1 MSFQVRINGDTFGIH
16 VFSRV
21 NGKTKRQEDRKEYLT
36 LSGQKK
42 KKKKVRQTSNHRLSE
57 ITEVQIYNL
66 SFFKW
71 NEGS

>member
-57 ITEVQIYNL
+57 ITVRSTDI
-66 SFFKW
+66 
-71 NEGS
+71 